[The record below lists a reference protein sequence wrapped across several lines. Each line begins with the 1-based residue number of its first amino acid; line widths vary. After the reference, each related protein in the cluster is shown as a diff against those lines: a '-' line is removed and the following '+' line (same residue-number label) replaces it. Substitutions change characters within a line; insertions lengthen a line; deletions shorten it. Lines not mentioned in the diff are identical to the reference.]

1 MNYNIMTHVNIL
13 SFQNTNQT
21 IWNEVIYVYVKFI
34 IPMFLEEE
42 TLEKYVPFRVET
54 WFFTLSSV
62 TFYVMCLTMRW
73 TLHEN
78 YLFCLYKV
86 CVHVCV
92 SSSIKNSLKLFF
104 FISIH
109 HPKEKYI
116 THMKRWFFDVME
128 ILVGDPVWKKNEFQN
143 RISFLLATFS

>member
-1 MNYNIMTHVNIL
+1 MYVVSFYLCLFNMLYDLSQMNYNIMTHVNIL

-78 YLFCLYKV
+78 YLFCLYHV
-86 CVHVCV
+86 CMHVCV
-92 SSSIKNSLKLFF
+92 SSSIKSSLKSFF
-104 FISIH
+104 FPTIH

-116 THMKRWFFDVME
+116 THEKMIFWCNGM
-128 ILVGDPVWKKNEFQN
+128 LVF
-143 RISFLLATFS
+143 

>member
-13 SFQNTNQT
+13 SFQNTNQS

-62 TFYVMCLTMRW
+62 TFYVMCLTMR
-73 TLHEN
+73 
-78 YLFCLYKV
+78 
-86 CVHVCV
+86 
-92 SSSIKNSLKLFF
+92 
-104 FISIH
+104 
-109 HPKEKYI
+109 
-116 THMKRWFFDVME
+116 
-128 ILVGDPVWKKNEFQN
+128 
-143 RISFLLATFS
+143 